1 MYRTIQQNLVAAIQ
15 HLLAESYNLHL
26 PHIPVE
32 QPPNIALG
40 ELSTPIAFELAK
52 RLRKAPRILAAEL
65 AENLTAA
72 IAAGRLPGIAS
83 VELAGAGYLNLRFD
97 RLAVLRDIAADR
109 HADVGGPGFRLVEH
123 TSINPNKA
131 AHIGHLR
138 NAILGDTFARLLRPD
153 AYKSGYE
160 IGVQNYVDNTGVQV
174 ADVVVGLVHLEGM
187 DLDRVREL
195 LTELLET
202 NQRIDFYCWDLYARV
217 SQWYTADPDQL
228 AARKQI
234 RLDTLHALEA
244 GVDLPSGDDLTDGK
258 DPAGANHIAT
268 IADLI
273 ATAVLRRHL
282 ESMERLGIQYDFLP
296 RESEILS
303 LHFWDAARSL
313 MIDRGV
319 LYLESE
325 GKNRGCYVMRRAGNP
340 DRSAPAT
347 PAPIQPP
354 AGQGT
359 SPHPTS
365 PDATAPNPT
374 SPDSAA
380 PDAPGPDEDAKVIV
394 RSNGTVTYVG
404 KDIAY
409 HLWKFGLLPGKDF
422 GYRRFHEYLSATL
435 QPSTGQPPIADQLP
449 PLRPHT
455 CWISTADRDPAGEH
469 PHPSLGHAD
478 AIYNVIDSR
487 QNDPQSNVVA
497 ALRGMG
503 FTAQA
508 DAYTHLS
515 YEMVALTPRCAID
528 LGYTVSQEDRARPYL
543 EVSGRKGFGVKADD
557 LIDQLI
563 AAARTEVDNRHPELP
578 DADRLLTATQIAV
591 GALRFFML
599 RFTRNTV
606 IAFDFR
612 DALSFEGE
620 TGPYIQYA
628 IVRAAN
634 ILRKAGATPQATLEN
649 LLALTASPSSATPAS
664 STRTSSEASPTSALA
679 NLISAEDGTGIWET
693 WLLSSRL
700 TSVLDGAI
708 TAAEPAIL
716 ARYSFQ
722 LAQQFNNFYH
732 RHHVLNE
739 TDPTRRTLLLATAAI
754 AARELTRALAYLGI
768 QAPAVM

>member
-1 MYRTIQQNLVAAIQ
+1 MYRTIQQNLVVAIQ
-15 HLLAESYNLHL
+15 IILRDVYALDL
-26 PHIPVE
+26 PHIPIE
-32 QPPNIALG
+32 QPPDIALG
-40 ELSTPIAFELAK
+40 ELATPVAFELAK
-52 RLRKAPRILAAEL
+52 RLRKAPRIIAQEL
-65 AENLTAA
+65 ADQLSALLG
-72 IAAGRLPGIAS
+72 AGQLPGIAA
-83 VELAGAGYLNLRFD
+83 VAIAGAGYLNIRFD
-97 RLAVLRDIAADR
+97 RVSTLRDIAQDR
-109 HADVGGPGFRLVEH
+109 HADVGGPGFRLIEH

-138 NAILGDTFARLLRPD
+138 NAILGDTFARILRPD

-160 IGVQNYVDNTGVQV
+160 IGVQNYIDNTGVQV
-174 ADVVVGLVHLEGM
+174 ADVVVGLIHLEGK
-187 DLDRVREL
+187 DLDSTREL

-217 SQWYTADPDQL
+217 SQWYTADPAQI
-228 AARKQI
+228 AVRKQI
-234 RLDTLHALEA
+234 RLDTLHVLEA
-244 GVDLPSGDDLTDGK
+244 GADEPGGGNDI
-258 DPAGANHIAT
+258 ARIAN
-268 IADLI
+268 LV

-282 ESMERLGIQYDFLP
+282 ETMERLSIEYDFLP

-303 LHFWDAARSL
+303 LHFWDAARTL
-313 MIDRGV
+313 MLDRGV
-319 LYLESE
+319 LYLETE
-325 GKNRGCYVMRRAGNP
+325 GKNKGCYVMRRAGNP
-340 DRSAPAT
+340 ESGT
-347 PAPIQPP
+347 QE
-354 AGQGT
+354 QGT
-359 SPHPTS
+359 G
-365 PDATAPNPT
+365 
-374 SPDSAA
+374 SA
-380 PDAPGPDEDAKVIV
+380 PDEDAKIIV

-422 GYRRFHEYLSATL
+422 RYRRFYEYPT
-435 QPSTGQPPIADQLP
+435 
-449 PLRPHT
+449 HT
-455 CWISTADRDPAGEH
+455 CWISTADTAPAGDDQ
-469 PHPSLGHAD
+469 PPSFGHAD

-503 FTAQA
+503 FTAEA
-508 DAYTHLS
+508 DRYTHLS
-515 YEMVALTPRCAID
+515 YEMVALTPRCAMD
-528 LGYTVSQEDRARPYL
+528 LGYTVSEEDRVRPYL

-563 AAARTEVDNRHPELP
+563 AAARAEVDNRHPELP
-578 DADRLLTATQIAV
+578 DADRLSTATEIAI

-634 ILRKAGATPQATLEN
+634 ILRKAETSGAQTLTN
-649 LLALTASPSSATPAS
+649 LLALDPAALRPLIE
-664 STRTSSEASPTSALA
+664 TEEGTS
-679 NLISAEDGTGIWET
+679 IWET
-693 WLLSSRL
+693 WLLASRL
-700 TSVLDGAI
+700 TAILDQAI
-708 TAAEPAIL
+708 AAAEPAIL

-739 TDPTRRTLLLATAAI
+739 TDSTRRTLLLATAAV
-754 AARELTRALAYLGI
+754 AERELTRALAYLGI
-768 QAPAVM
+768 QAPRVM